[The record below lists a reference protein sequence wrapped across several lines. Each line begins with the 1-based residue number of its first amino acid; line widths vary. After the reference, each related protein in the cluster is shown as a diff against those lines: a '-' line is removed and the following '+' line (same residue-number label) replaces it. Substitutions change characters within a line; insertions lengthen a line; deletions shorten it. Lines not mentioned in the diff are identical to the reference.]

1 MILRRAG
8 SCRTHRAALLDF
20 LETRDRT
27 AAAAALEHLD
37 RCRACEDELA
47 AEARVIVALRRL
59 GDDAAAAE
67 PSADAWPRLRARIV
81 ASSPVRWLW
90 PAKIGGMVSATM
102 LVAVLVAPLAFGG
115 PVVRSD
121 AVVPLPPPAPM
132 PAQEGDVGIEA
143 AVVAAMRREAQRVTS
158 TSPSAGRPSD
168 SALRIYPDGIA
179 PERKE
184 VESTKAGGQPPAAI

>member
-8 SCRTHRAALLDF
+8 SCRAHRAALLDF
-20 LETRDRT
+20 LETRDRV
-27 AAAAALEHLD
+27 AAAPALEHLD

-47 AEARVIVALRRL
+47 AVSRAIVALRRL
-59 GDDAAAAE
+59 GEEIATAE
-67 PSADAWPRLRARIV
+67 PSVDAWLRLRARIV
-81 ASSPVRWLW
+81 ASNPVRWLW
-90 PAKIGGMVSATM
+90 PAKVGGMITATM
-102 LVAVLVAPLAFGG
+102 LVAVLVGPFALGG
-115 PVVRSD
+115 PVVLSD
-121 AVVPLPPPAPM
+121 AAVPLPPPAPM

-143 AVVAAMRREAQRVTS
+143 AVVAAMRREAHRITS